1 MPSSNPTIGYVSTTN
16 TNTDSKDAIFDA
28 TVIANYGDPGLD
40 EDYQFDLLSRY
51 VICMI
56 ESSNRVVTTNQF
68 QNMIVAVKR
77 PYALWIDYQGGMA
90 ASPNIQ
96 QRIDKQLN
104 SNLGP
109 ASDYTT
115 NNIPRI
121 NNPYNLGD
129 KIKIKLIKNQ
139 QYHYILN
146 GDTFFQSTCQAP
158 TYWGSPSAAATQYY
172 QSWHTQGLNS
182 NVYITNGNA
191 VPNFQYNL
199 QQKTITPFLQGPNSN
214 FNVNIPNGFYYLC
227 LNKMQYE
234 AFVLQLYPAQASS
247 LVSLFQNQS
256 NANFYYSANGGYVYS
271 NLFSQNIF
279 TVKYEDINVGGRA
292 RIGNNQCVPLIVSS
306 PSTWTVPASRS
317 SGTVNFSPVYI
328 TKAS

>member
-1 MPSSNPTIGYVSTTN
+1 MGYISATN
-16 TNTDSKDAIFDA
+16 TNTKNEGEVFDA

-77 PYALWIDYQGGMA
+77 PYSLWVDYQGGMA
-90 ASPNIQ
+90 ASPNAQ

-109 ASDYTT
+109 ASNYTT

-121 NNPYNLGD
+121 NYPYNLGD

-146 GDTFFQSTCQAP
+146 GDTFFQSVAVYNTPGQTP
-158 TYWGSPSAAATQYY
+158 NYWGSPSVAATEYY

-199 QQKTITPFLQGPNSN
+199 QQKTITPLGKGPQNN
-214 FNVNIPNGFYYLC
+214 FNLPNGFYYPC

-234 AFVLQLYPAQASS
+234 AFVLQLYPAQAPA

-256 NANFYYSANGGYVYS
+256 NAGYYYNSNGGYVYK
-271 NLFSQNIF
+271 NLFTQNIF
-279 TVKYEDINVGGRA
+279 TVKYEDINGGLKA
-292 RIGNNQCVPLIVSS
+292 RVGNNQCIPLVVTS
-306 PSTWTVPASRS
+306 PNSFVVPASRS
-317 SGTVNFSPVYI
+317 TGTVNYNPSVI
-328 TKAS
+328 TKAN